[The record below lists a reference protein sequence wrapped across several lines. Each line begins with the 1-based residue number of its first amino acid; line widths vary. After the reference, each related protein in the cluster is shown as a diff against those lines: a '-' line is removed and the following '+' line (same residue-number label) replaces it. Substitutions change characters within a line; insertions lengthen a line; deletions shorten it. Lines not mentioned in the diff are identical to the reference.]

1 MHNAAAPKS
10 PTQPLPEK
18 GESAKPKIGWRRL
31 TASCLFGL
39 HAGSTILPAALLLW
53 IHPENTWAAIP
64 NRENTNNSPIIQNPI
79 AQSQIPIVPFELQ
92 NTPPQRFEPNPQF
105 RIYRLGPGDSIGVV
119 VPRFPEL
126 NGTFAIDREGNALL
140 PLVGKLRIAGFTLDE
155 AQERIRAAYN
165 RFVVNPQVT
174 VALATP
180 RPVQITL
187 TGEVVR
193 PGYYGLG
200 LGGSLSAVLLTGGGT
215 TPKADLRAV
224 LVRRFLS
231 DGSYIEQKVDFFTPL
246 LAGDPL
252 PDLVLQDGDAVIVPK
267 LEVGNLATYD
277 RQLVARSN
285 LAQPT
290 ITIRVLSYDRS
301 TIGTLSLRNGSNFLD
316 AVTAIAPS
324 LQTADIGN
332 IGLVRFDPE
341 RGRAIVR
348 ELNARRALLGDAS
361 QNVPLREN
369 DVIVIGRNLLA
380 RLTFALNIFTQ
391 PFRDILGFLLFF
403 RQLSQSA
410 EQLFGPGAGNG
421 NN

>member
-1 MHNAAAPKS
+1 MHNAAGRIKS
-10 PTQPLPEK
+10 QIQPFRNK
-18 GESAKPKIGWRRL
+18 GESAKHKIWRRL
-31 TASCLFGL
+31 TAGCLFGL
-39 HAGSTILPAALLLW
+39 HAGATFLPPALLLW
-53 IHPENTWAAIP
+53 INPQNTWAAVPGWKNRKLP
-64 NRENTNNSPIIQNPI
+64 NHWQ

-92 NTPPQRFEPNPQF
+92 NTPPQRFQQNPQF

-126 NGTFAIDREGNALL
+126 GGTFAIDREGNVLL

-155 AQERIRAAYN
+155 TQERIRAAYN
-165 RFVVNPQVT
+165 RFVVNPEVT
-174 VALATP
+174 VALATA
-180 RPVQITL
+180 RPVQISL

-193 PGYYGLG
+193 PGFYGLALG
-200 LGGSLSAVLLTGGGT
+200 GGSLSAAILTAGGS
-215 TPKADLRAV
+215 TPQADLRAV

-252 PDLVLQDGDAVIVPK
+252 PDVLLQDGDAVIVPK

-285 LAQPT
+285 LSQPT
-290 ITIRVLSYDRS
+290 IVIRVLSYDRS
-301 TIGTLSLRNGSNFLD
+301 TIGSLTLRNGSNFLD

-380 RLTFALNIFTQ
+380 RITFALNIFTQ

-410 EQLFGPGAGNG
+410 EDLFSPGTGTD
-421 NN
+421 NNNN

>member
-1 MHNAAAPKS
+1 MHKAAPAKS
-10 PTQPLPEK
+10 QI
-18 GESAKPKIGWRRL
+18 KPFREQGKSSKLKIWRRL
-31 TASCLFGL
+31 TAGCLFGL
-39 HAGSTILPAALLLW
+39 HVGATILPAALLLW
-53 IHPENTWAAIP
+53 TKAENTWAAIP
-64 NRENTNNSPIIQNPI
+64 DVESRKLPNPLQ
-79 AQSQIPIVPFELQ
+79 AQTQIPIVPFELQ
-92 NTPPQRFEPNPQF
+92 NTPPQRFQQNPQF

-126 NGTFAIDREGNALL
+126 NGTFAIDNEGNALL

-165 RFVVNPQVT
+165 RFVVNPEVT
-174 VALATP
+174 VALATA
-180 RPVQITL
+180 RPVQLSI

-193 PGYYGLG
+193 PGFYGAG
-200 LGGSLSAVLLTGGGT
+200 LGGVRLSGILLTAGRT
-215 TPKADLRAV
+215 TPQADLRAV
-224 LVRRFLS
+224 LVRRFLP

-252 PDLVLQDGDAVIVPK
+252 PDVVLQDGDAVIVPK

-290 ITIRVLSYDRS
+290 ILVRVLSYPNN
-301 TIGTLSLRNGSNFLD
+301 TIGNLTLRNGSNFLD

-410 EQLFGPGAGNG
+410 EDLFAPGAGNG
-421 NN
+421 NNN

>member
-1 MHNAAAPKS
+1 MHNAAGGIKS
-10 PTQPLPEK
+10 QIQPFPEK
-18 GESAKPKIGWRRL
+18 MESSKLKMWRRL
-31 TASCLFGL
+31 TAGCLFGL
-39 HAGSTILPAALLLW
+39 HAGATILPAALLLW
-53 IHPENTWAAIP
+53 INAENTWAAIP
-64 NRENTNNSPIIQNPI
+64 NEDRRNYSPII

-92 NTPPQRFEPNPQF
+92 NTPPQRFQPNPQF

-126 NGTFAIDREGNALL
+126 NGTFAIDSEGNALL
-140 PLVGKLRIAGFTLDE
+140 PLVGKLPIAGFTLEE

-165 RFVVNPQVT
+165 RFVVEPQVT
-174 VALATP
+174 VALAGA

-193 PGYYGLG
+193 PGFYGAG
-200 LGGSLSAVLLTGGGT
+200 LGGARLSAVLLTAGGT
-215 TPKADLRAV
+215 TPQADLRAV

-231 DGSYIEQKVDFFTPL
+231 DGSYIEQRVDFFTPL

-252 PDLVLQDGDAVIVPK
+252 PDVVLQDGDAVIIPK

-301 TIGTLSLRNGSNFLD
+301 TIGSLTLRNGSSFLD

-403 RQLSQSA
+403 RQLGQSA
-410 EQLFGPGAGNG
+410 EQLFGPGTDGN
-421 NN
+421 

>member
-1 MHNAAAPKS
+1 MHNAAGGIKS
-10 PTQPLPEK
+10 QIQPFREK
-18 GESAKPKIGWRRL
+18 GESPKLKIWRHL
-31 TASCLFGL
+31 TAGCLFGL
-39 HAGSTILPAALLLW
+39 HAGATILPGALLLS
-53 IHPENTWAAIP
+53 IDAENALAA
-64 NRENTNNSPIIQNPI
+64 TKSSLQNSI

-92 NTPPQRFEPNPQF
+92 NTPPQRFRPNPQF
-105 RIYRLGPGDSIGVV
+105 RIYRLGPQDSIGVV

-126 NGTFAIDREGNALL
+126 NGTFAIDGEGNVLL

-174 VALATP
+174 VALAAA
-180 RPVQITL
+180 RAGQITL

-193 PGYYGLG
+193 PGFYGLG
-200 LGGSLSAVLLTGGGT
+200 AFTRLVTVLVAAGGT
-215 TPKADLRAV
+215 TTQADLRAV
-224 LVRRFLS
+224 LVRRFLT

-277 RQLVARSN
+277 RQLVARST
-285 LAQPT
+285 LAQPN

-301 TIGTLSLRNGSNFLD
+301 TIANLSLRNGSTFID

-332 IGLVRFDPE
+332 IGLLRFDPE
-341 RGRAIVR
+341 RGRVIMR
-348 ELNARRALLGDAS
+348 ELNARRAILGDAS

-369 DVIVIGRNLLA
+369 DTIVIGRNLLT
-380 RLTFALNIFTQ
+380 RIRFALTTITQ
-391 PFRDILGFLLFF
+391 PFQDILQFLFF
-403 RQLSQSA
+403 FRSFTQGTQNIFL
-410 EQLFGPGAGNG
+410 GPGSGTGNPQ
-421 NN
+421 